1 MNKEY
6 EIDGEIIIKMDIPF
20 LNLIHLEIKQKEN
33 EHITLKM
40 QVTVKE
46 EDQEE
51 VLYKNWSDT
60 KILVIK
66 KEEENQPVFR
76 GLIQSLVCKKENR
89 ILVVEISGIG
99 ETIKLDRKKRKR
111 SFQNRNMTYK
121 QIIKEVL
128 QKYNNARFVWQ
139 FGEDKII
146 DKPIIQYNE
155 TDWEFLKRLCSHF
168 HGVLFADSKSDNI
181 NIFLGIGS
189 GNNKKMEAA
198 DILRWGVDDS
208 YYQNGCYENSI
219 PKKDVFYL
227 ELETKENW
235 QIGDFTLYENQCY
248 QVYRRYITFERG
260 KFIFNC
266 RMGAAGICYQKK
278 FYNKAL
284 PGVRLEGVIKK
295 TEEESVYIQLDI
307 DKQESADYPWI
318 WAPETNNLCYCMPE
332 TGTKAV
338 LYFPTKRE
346 EDGLVILSV
355 VRNQKK
361 DAYRNNEN
369 KEFSTINHKRLGLY
383 PEKIFLESIS
393 GLLKF
398 SMGDALGIQICS
410 STDVSFKADGK
421 VCIEGKN
428 VSVVAPIEVV
438 GRTNKANVEICRD
451 FNFFAPGG
459 VRTIGTGD
467 ISEKEQDSSVIR
479 KYDYKKIEHWQASY
493 SAIAAVPAVDFG
505 SMREPDDAVDIFA
518 CGSIPKVA
526 KGSTTIALAEVM
538 DGRKESET
546 SFPEAFQSMENYT
559 VKGGYLLP
567 EKPIL
572 TTN

>member
-33 EHITLKM
+33 EHVTLKM

-198 DILRWGVDDS
+198 DILRRGVDDS

-235 QIGDFTLYENQCY
+235 QIGDFTL
-248 QVYRRYITFERG
+248 
-260 KFIFNC
+260 
-266 RMGAAGICYQKK
+266 
-278 FYNKAL
+278 
-284 PGVRLEGVIKK
+284 
-295 TEEESVYIQLDI
+295 
-307 DKQESADYPWI
+307 
-318 WAPETNNLCYCMPE
+318 
-332 TGTKAV
+332 
-338 LYFPTKRE
+338 
-346 EDGLVILSV
+346 
-355 VRNQKK
+355 
-361 DAYRNNEN
+361 
-369 KEFSTINHKRLGLY
+369 
-383 PEKIFLESIS
+383 
-393 GLLKF
+393 
-398 SMGDALGIQICS
+398 
-410 STDVSFKADGK
+410 
-421 VCIEGKN
+421 
-428 VSVVAPIEVV
+428 
-438 GRTNKANVEICRD
+438 
-451 FNFFAPGG
+451 
-459 VRTIGTGD
+459 
-467 ISEKEQDSSVIR
+467 
-479 KYDYKKIEHWQASY
+479 
-493 SAIAAVPAVDFG
+493 
-505 SMREPDDAVDIFA
+505 
-518 CGSIPKVA
+518 
-526 KGSTTIALAEVM
+526 
-538 DGRKESET
+538 
-546 SFPEAFQSMENYT
+546 
-559 VKGGYLLP
+559 
-567 EKPIL
+567 
-572 TTN
+572 

>member
-1 MNKEY
+1 MRKEY
-6 EIDGEIIIKMDIPF
+6 EIDNEILIKMDIPF
-20 LNLIHLEIKQKEN
+20 LNLIQFEICQKEN
-33 EHITLKM
+33 EHVTLKM

-51 VLYKNWSDT
+51 VLHKNWSDT

-66 KEEENQPVFR
+66 KDEENQPVFQ
-76 GLIQSLVCKKENR
+76 GVIQSLVCKKENR
-89 ILVVEISGIG
+89 LLLVKISGIG
-99 ETIKLDRKKRKR
+99 ETINLDRKKRKR

-121 QIIKEVL
+121 QIITEIL
-128 QKYNNARFVWQ
+128 RNYNGARFVWE
-139 FGEDKII
+139 FGEDRTI
-146 DKPIIQYNE
+146 DNPIVQYNE

-168 HGVLFADSKSDNI
+168 NGVLFADSKSEYI
-181 NIFLGIGS
+181 NIFLGITN
-189 GNNKKMEAA
+189 GNNKKTDAA
-198 DILRWGVDDS
+198 EILRWGIDDS
-208 YYQNGCYENSI
+208 YYQNGCYENGI

-235 QIGDFTLYENQCY
+235 QIGDFILYENQCY
-248 QVYRRYITFERG
+248 QVYRRYIAFKGGE
-260 KFIFNC
+260 FIFNYC
-266 RMGAAGICYQKK
+266 MGTACICYQKI
-278 FYNKAL
+278 FYNKVL

-332 TGTKAV
+332 TDTKAV

-346 EDGLVILSV
+346 KDGLVILSA
-355 VRNQKK
+355 VRNQKNN
-361 DAYRNNEN
+361 AYRNNEN

-383 PEKIFLESIS
+383 QEKIFLESMG

-398 SMGDALGIQICS
+398 SMGDATGIQMCS
-410 STDVSFKADGK
+410 SADISFKANGK

-438 GRTNKANVEICRD
+438 GRTNKANIEICRD

-459 VRTIGTGD
+459 VRAIGTGD
-467 ISEKEQDSSVIR
+467 ILEKKQDSSVVR
-479 KYDYKKIEHWQASY
+479 RRDYKKIEHWQASY
-493 SAIAAVPAVDFG
+493 SAMAAVPAVDFG
-505 SMREPDDAVDIFA
+505 CMSEPDIAVDIFA
-518 CGSIPKVA
+518 CGSVPKVA

-538 DGRKESET
+538 DGKEESET
-546 SFPEAFQSMENYT
+546 SFPKAFQSMENYT
-559 VKGGYLLP
+559 VKGGYMLP
-567 EKPIL
+567 DKAVL
-572 TTN
+572 TTK